1 MIRKG
6 EKLKIIFLDVDGVI
20 NTNRNHFTKLDEI
33 ALEYLKI
40 IIESTGAKI
49 VISSSWRTGSLEE
62 TKKYF
67 PTWLQEYIIS
77 ETESKHKY
85 CKSDFYICRGNEIQD
100 WLNKNVIYPW
110 QKYPELSNE
119 YLIINED
126 GTSTNCSKS
135 NELNIDYTYVILDD
149 DSDMLY
155 DQRNNFIQTNMY
167 KGLRKNDI
175 KKAIKILN
183 QI

>member
-62 TKKYF
+62 TKKY
-67 PTWLQEYIIS
+67 
-77 ETESKHKY
+77 
-85 CKSDFYICRGNEIQD
+85 
-100 WLNKNVIYPW
+100 
-110 QKYPELSNE
+110 
-119 YLIINED
+119 
-126 GTSTNCSKS
+126 
-135 NELNIDYTYVILDD
+135 
-149 DSDMLY
+149 
-155 DQRNNFIQTNMY
+155 
-167 KGLRKNDI
+167 
-175 KKAIKILN
+175 
-183 QI
+183 